1 MKITIDPISLNISMR
16 SNPILLCVLLFSHL
30 TIASRSLAND
40 RCCAHCG
47 CHERVN
53 KVCRLVR
60 EEKKITA
67 TCWGV
72 EEEAFCVNGPSCEGC
87 KHCETICRKDR
98 SDKADSKVC
107 SESKALTW
115 TNWIPQSNASV
126 LTKKK
131 LMKKTVTK
139 SVPSFRWVVEDL
151 CDQCRVKAKSK
162 SEKAEP
168 KSEKAEPKS

>member
-1 MKITIDPISLNISMR
+1 MTLLSIPSNNTMRSIQTVLGISMFYH
-16 SNPILLCVLLFSHL
+16 LMFVSH
-30 TIASRSLAND
+30 TLAHD
-40 RCCAHCG
+40 RCCADCG
-47 CHERVN
+47 CHDRVT

-87 KHCETICRKDR
+87 KHCETICRKDH
-98 SDKADSKVC
+98 SDKADAKVC
-107 SESKALTW
+107 SETKALTW
-115 TNWIPQSNASV
+115 TNWLPQSNASI

-151 CDQCRVKAKSK
+151 CDQCRVETKSK
-162 SEKAEP
+162 SEKP
-168 KSEKAEPKS
+168 KPKN

>member
-1 MKITIDPISLNISMR
+1 MKITLEPIPSIMTMR
-16 SNPILLCVLLFSHL
+16 SIYTLLCTLLFYHL
-30 TIASRSLAND
+30 MFASQAFAND

-47 CHERVN
+47 CHERVS
-53 KVCRLVR
+53 KICRLVR
-60 EEKKITA
+60 EDKKITA

-87 KHCETICRKDR
+87 KHCETICRKEG
-98 SDKADSKVC
+98 SDKADAKVC
-107 SESKALTW
+107 SKSKALTW
-115 TNWIPQSNASV
+115 TNWIPQSNATV

-151 CDQCRVKAKSK
+151 CDQCRVEAKSK

-168 KSEKAEPKS
+168 KSEKAEPRS

>member
-1 MKITIDPISLNISMR
+1 MTFESIPSNNTMR
-16 SNPILLCVLLFSHL
+16 SIHTVLCVSMFYHLMFASH
-30 TIASRSLAND
+30 TLAND
-40 RCCAHCG
+40 RCCEHCG
-47 CHERVN
+47 CHDRVI
-53 KVCRLVR
+53 KVGRLVR

-72 EEEAFCVNGPSCEGC
+72 EKEAFCVNGPSCEGC

-98 SDKADSKVC
+98 SDKADAKV
-107 SESKALTW
+107 SSVTKALTW
-115 TNWIPQSNASV
+115 TNWIPQSNASI

-151 CDQCRVKAKSK
+151 CDQCRIETKSK
-162 SEKAEP
+162 SEKTEP
-168 KSEKAEPKS
+168 KN